1 MTHIGGSA
9 IDLQAD
15 AKRSSQSAAKGPSI
29 LIVDDDLDVL
39 MPLSDS
45 LRSLIPGALI
55 YPAESGAEALQYLCD
70 HPVDLVITDY
80 RMPGLSGIDLAKILR
95 RAKKSPPAILMT
107 GHPSAGLA
115 YRATHEAHFSA
126 LLAKPFDAEVL
137 AAKAIE
143 LLSQGQARSHRFHHD
158 D

>member
-1 MTHIGGSA
+1 MTHVGRSGFV
-9 IDLQAD
+9 LQSDGRRLA
-15 AKRSSQSAAKGPSI
+15 QAAAEGPTI

-39 MPLSDS
+39 LPLSDA
-45 LRSLIPGALI
+45 LRNLIPGARI

-70 HPVDLVITDY
+70 HPVDLVVTDY
-80 RMPGLSGIDLAKILR
+80 RMPGLSGIDLVKILR
-95 RAKKSPPAILMT
+95 RAKKSPPVILMT

-115 YRATHEAHFSA
+115 YRATHETHFSA

-143 LLSQGQARSHRFHHD
+143 LLSQAQARSPRD
-158 D
+158 P